1 MSKAIFNINIIQDEA
16 GMVYIMADH
25 CGERGM
31 AMEVGIEIM
40 QNLAAAEHNN
50 PTKLSVSPII
60 FNSNLVQ

>member
-1 MSKAIFNINIIQDEA
+1 
-16 GMVYIMADH
+16 MVYIMADH